1 MVLLTAD
8 KLQIPFM
15 ALDHRLEQE
24 LADAAPLLPI
34 HLYALK
40 ELNVFLFIEVQA

>member
-1 MVLLTAD
+1 MGVVLLAAD
-8 KLQIPFM
+8 KLQIPFV

-34 HLYALK
+34 QLHALK
-40 ELNVFLFIEVQA
+40 ELNVFLSTEV